1 MSYDGKFS
9 CESSLK
15 RLLARCSGLR
25 SDRKLL
31 ALSQKV
37 GAVTAEDIAEAI
49 AEPFLH
55 PNYTIPIVG
64 CFRPLC
70 RLIVDRAVT
79 KLGSVPSLISMS
91 DEESDDIGED
101 DTRVI
106 DFYMERGRGLRLHEM
121 ASLALCR
128 ALDLAPFFLRCIINY
143 FRFSPQ
149 PFARL
154 ELVGF
159 DSQITDKGE
168 KHLLDVIR
176 LTYRFLIMEPQIFS
190 GLWDWTCFLDLMQ
203 QTSNVGASL
212 APRRLINILDIRWC
226 GIQILSTSLKISDR
240 ATEDFGLGSD
250 EAFACLLRFE
260 EFCQDTSLEKAGF
273 YLQLVEEDQER
284 FSVGIDNFSQFFDF
298 DYHSLVSS
306 TNLLKIESGI
316 KDVRHKVLRVV
327 PGKPFVMTSTIRRS
341 FEMILMAVG
350 QRWPI
355 LLHGPAGSGKTA
367 IINMLAE
374 ISGNQVLFI
383 HMADEMDSKMLIGNY
398 VCSNQ
403 PGEFRWHPGS
413 LTQAISKGYWVVFE
427 DIDKASI
434 EVQSII
440 LPLLEGSNIFVT
452 GRGEEIDVSEN
463 FRMFATISTLKH
475 EVSHEI
481 EGRLSFCTL
490 WRKVLVKIPNS
501 GDMTEIV
508 NAWYP
513 NLNPLTSRLMDT
525 FVIINS
531 HSSNQVGAH
540 ACGGS
545 SGAVSRFSLRDLL
558 KWCKRISD
566 LAISV
571 SGFPISVTDCQA
583 IYHEA
588 VETFVAYLPCSPK
601 KLLMMREIAKVW
613 GVPLPET
620 EHDYPPNKPVIQ
632 SCRSHLQVGRVALPF
647 TQIPNLPPGRPF
659 VGIRSS
665 LHALERVASS
675 VKYNEPVLLVG
686 ETGTGK
692 TTLVQ
697 NLAMRLG
704 QQLTVLNLSQQSDI
718 ADLLG
723 GYKPADARSICIP
736 LYQEFKE
743 LFCRTF
749 SEKENESL
757 LRHLEIYAVE
767 KKWKKLLCACQQSV
781 DYVIQRAP
789 SSCGSKRKRPLTEV
803 LHEWGTFSSRLKA
816 AQKQIGTSSGVY
828 FKFVEGAFI
837 TALRNGYWILLDEI
851 NLAPPETLQ
860 RITGV
865 LDSEKGTLCLAERGD
880 IDYIDRHPS
889 FRLFA
894 CMNPATDTGKRELP
908 YSLRSRFTEYF
919 VDDILDENDLT
930 LFVRRYMDEMDPDS
944 GFSNRIVHFY
954 KTAKRE
960 SEERLQD
967 GANQKPQFSLR
978 SLARALEYFKTAA
991 KTFGIQKAL
1000 YDGFCMFFLTLL
1012 DCPSAKVMHSM
1023 IVSYILGG
1031 SLPKDVPFDAYFSS
1045 SVGFLDDYVLTR
1057 SVKENLKNIARAVYI
1072 KKFPVLLQGP
1082 TSSGKTSLVHYLA
1095 SVTGHEF
1102 VRINNHEHTD
1112 LQEYFGTYITDSQG
1126 RLLFQE
1132 GVLVKAVR
1140 LGYWIVLDELNLA
1153 PSDVLEA
1160 LNRLLDD
1167 NRELFIPE
1175 LQETIRAHPNFMLF
1189 ATQNPPTLYGGRKML
1204 SRAFRNRFLEIHVD
1218 EIPEDELSMIL
1229 ELRCKIPPSYASK
1242 MVEVMKEL
1250 QLHRQHSKIFAGK
1263 HGFITPRDLFRWANR
1278 FRMFGMSYEDLA
1290 KDGYFLLAERLR
1302 DENEKVVVREALE
1315 CHLRVKLNV
1324 DNLYMEANQDQSSL
1338 KSIEQNCS
1346 NQNFG
1351 NITWTNSMKRLFF
1364 LVERCYRLREPVL
1377 LIGETGGGKTT
1388 VCQLLSV
1395 YLKEKLHILNCHQ
1408 YTETSD
1414 FIGGFYPVRDRS
1426 KMSNLF
1432 IQLIEQINASRFF
1445 NFFSREELSTDITKA
1460 SSTIT
1465 ILNELVNTYKQNIP
1479 LHTVIRQQD
1488 LKVFQQLNSDLIHLH
1503 QKWQTIFL
1511 WQDGP
1516 LVQAMKNGDLFLVDE
1531 ISLAD
1536 DSVLERLNSVLEPE
1550 RKLSLAEKGGAI
1562 LEQIT
1567 AHPNFFLLA
1576 TMNPGGDYGKKELS
1590 PALRN
1595 RFTEIWVPP
1604 VSDMNEFRSIA
1615 QERFINPDLSPFANH
1630 MLNFWEW
1637 FNMLQIGR
1645 SLTLRDLLSWVSFVN
1660 VTERD
1665 LGSICAFLHGSFL
1678 VLLDGLSLGTSI
1690 SKHDSKKVREHA
1702 LSFLV
1707 EELKVCNSTL
1717 FPLQWTKLESYGWGD
1732 DAMTC
1737 NMIVTEEQFGIEP
1750 FCISKGKYGCKNEGF
1765 EFLAPTTSRNVLR
1778 VLRAMQ
1784 LSKPVLLEGSPGVG
1798 KTSLVVALAEYSG
1811 HSVVR
1816 INLSEQTDM
1825 MDLLGSDLPTQKDNG
1840 MEFSWSDGI
1849 LLKALKDGSWVLLDE
1864 LNLAPQSV
1872 LEGLNAIL
1880 DHRAEVFIPELG
1892 LTFKC
1897 PPSFRIFACQN
1908 PSHQGGGRKSLP
1920 RSFLNRFTKVYVD
1933 ELDANDYLFICR
1945 SQYPSIPET
1954 VLSNLICFNK
1964 RLFEDTMIHQKYGQE
1979 GSPWEF
1985 NLRDV
1990 IRSCQIIEGNRNKV
2004 YMDSFLNIVYLPRMR
2019 TVADRHEVLKLY
2031 EEVFEL
2037 KPSVSQFPKVHVN
2050 RDYLIIGSAC
2060 VKRNYFQPSKLLKS
2074 QLNILPGLLHSLEV
2088 GLHCVQ
2094 QQWLCILVGPYSS
2107 RKTSLVRLLAHL
2119 TGNTLHEL
2127 NLSPGTD
2134 VTDLLGS
2141 FEQYNS
2147 FRNYKDVITQVEHY
2161 IDEYVSLKLE
2171 EDWKALINQRKDLIS
2186 KWFSFLASRNK
2197 NYSLSTSLV
2206 PPIPKQ
2212 GYCDCLHLLIEI
2224 IELLHHVNDKL
2235 SVSWSK
2241 DDLEKLWTITSGIK
2255 KNTSLNSSANFEWVS
2270 GHLIKAIQNGDWVVL
2285 ENANLC
2291 NPTVLD
2297 RINSLFEPNGS
2308 IIINECGLLDG
2319 KPMVLQAHPNFRMF
2333 ITVDPKHGE
2342 VSRAMRNRGVE
2353 IFMMNQIWLPKEVHL
2368 ESDREDVKRFL
2379 ILSGIPY
2386 NKLVSA
2392 MTEAHMYLT
2401 KEGSRLGIRITL
2413 RELSRWVQLFQ
2424 QLLLMGNQPKWSLQL
2439 SWEHT
2444 YLSSFGDDEGV
2455 DAVMKAKFSYL
2466 SDTNWFVSNEILGPS
2481 LHLPKGWPS
2490 PLTLRCAKWYS
2501 RETSTR
2507 ESCLFLEFLLF
2518 QSASCEFQTHEMVTA
2533 IQSQKIHPSIIPM
2546 NMLRQFL
2553 FPDCVYE
2560 TNLEAQIS
2568 INQFDLTLINNML
2581 FFAANWSIEQAMESD
2596 TSLYALLFKW
2606 YGSQVQQYCQYF
2618 NSILNIFQSETNH
2631 SIWKCICKYWKDVIS
2646 YHKIDVRSRPLPV
2659 LSHEVVNLVSHE
2671 MLKDCQKSLCSAAD
2685 SVRLLSLTY
2694 RQWNMESDSL
2704 SQCESL
2710 QYPVLPVLNFLGRL
2724 EKEALEHILESHEVQ
2739 QIYTELIEYH
2749 MLFWQNV
2756 FSSNHDLL
2764 SITWSF
2770 LRREITKLRPH
2781 FPECVDAVLVEM
2793 NNMPIWDFDI
2803 EKHALW
2809 LYGGHPFFPASS
2821 DVYDKMQQLFTFCD
2835 EVWLKAR
2842 LTNNG
2847 SDDDK
2852 HMINIIL
2859 SSDLELKQLAL
2870 KALCMSSY
2878 LATKGVQDDINI
2890 LSKIDELYQGL
2901 TGQFEHKKRNL
2912 ELTFSSTT
2920 VENRNIEK
2928 IGSGSVRRIL
2938 YSMTYILL
2946 CIICLH
2952 PVAWIS
2958 HNTGFCIISF
2968 QILCFAG
2975 TSISKHDSKKVR
2987 EHALSFLVEELK
2999 VCNSTLFPLQWT
3011 KLESYG
3017 WGDDAMTCNMIV
3029 TEEQFGIEPFCISKG
3044 KYGCKNEG
3052 FEFLAPTTSRNVLR
3066 VLRAMQLSKPVL
3078 LEGSPGVGK
3087 TSLVVALAEYS
3098 GHSVVRINLSE
3109 QTDMMDLLGSDLPT
3123 QKDNGMEFSWSDGI
3137 LLKALKDGSWV
3148 LLDELNLAPQSVLE
3162 GLNAILDHRAE
3173 VFIPEL
3179 GLTFKCPPSF
3189 RIFACQNPSHQG
3201 GGRKSLPRS
3210 FLNRFTKVY
3219 VDELDANDY
3228 LFICRSQYPSIPE
3241 TVLSNLICFN
3251 KRLFE
3256 DTMIH
3261 QKYGQEG
3268 SPWEFNLRDVIRSC
3282 QIIEGNRNKVY
3293 MDSFLNIV
3301 YLPRMRTVADRHE
3314 VLKLYE
3320 EVFEL
3325 KPSVSQFPKVHVNRD
3340 YLIIGSA
3347 CVKRNYFQPSK
3358 LLKSQLNILPGLLH
3372 SLEVGLH
3379 CVQQQWLCI
3388 LVGPYSSRKTSL
3400 VRLLAHLTGN
3410 TLHELNL
3417 SPGTDV
3423 TDLLGSFEQY
3433 NSFRNYKD
3441 VITQVEHY
3449 IDEYVSLKLEEDWKA
3464 LINQR
3469 KDLISKWF
3477 SFLASRN
3484 KNYSL
3489 STSLVPPIP
3498 KQGYCDCLHLLIEII
3513 ELLHH
3518 VNDKL
3523 SVSWSKDDL
3532 KKLWTITSGIK
3543 KNTSLNSSANFE
3555 WVSGHLIKAIQN
3567 GDWVVLENANLCNP
3581 TVLDRINSLFEPNG
3595 SIIINECGL
3604 LDGKPMVLQA
3614 HPNFRMFITV
3624 DPKHG
3629 EVSRAMRNR
3638 GVEIFMMNQI
3648 WLPKEVHLESDR
3660 EDVKRFLILSGI
3672 PYNKLVSAMTEA
3684 HMYLTKEG
3692 SRLGIRITLRELSR
3706 WVQLFQ
3712 QLLLM
3717 GNQPKW
3723 SLQLSWEH
3731 TYLSSFGDDE
3741 GVDAVMKAKFSYL
3754 SDTNWFVSNEILGP
3768 SLHLPKGWPSPLTL
3782 RCAKWY
3788 SRETSTRES
3797 CLFLEFL
3804 LFQSASC
3811 EFQTHEMVTA
3821 IQSQKI
3827 HPSIIP
3833 MNMLRQFLFPDCV
3846 NETNLGAQISIN
3858 QFDLTL
3864 INNMLFFAAN
3874 WSIEQAM
3881 ESDTSLYAL
3890 LFKWYGSQVQQYCQ
3904 YFNSILN
3911 IFQSETNHSIWKCI
3925 CKYWKDVI
3933 SYHKIDVRSRPLP
3946 VLSHEVV
3953 NLASHEMLK
3962 DCQKSLCSAADS
3974 VRLLSLTYRQWNMES
3989 DSLSQCESLQYPVL
4003 PVLNFLGRLE
4013 KEALEHILESHE
4025 VQQIYTELI
4034 EYHMLFWQNVFSS
4047 NHDLLSITWS
4057 FLRREITK
4065 LRPHF
4070 PECVDA
4076 VLVEMNNMPIWD
4088 FDIEKHALW
4097 LYGGHPFFP
4106 ASSDVYDKM
4115 QQLFTFCDEV
4125 WLKARLT
4132 NNGFDDDKHMINII
4146 LSSDLEL
4153 KQLALKALC
4162 MSSYLATKGVQDDIN
4177 ILSKIDEL
4185 YQGLTG
4191 QFEHKKRNLE
4201 LTFSSTT
4208 TIAALKCSTASCC
4221 TFCLEDL
4228 CQQSDFEEWLLT
4240 VSLCDVTSFLF
4251 DLELLSKFSKCML
4264 ADTSELHEGLLN
4276 LSDSLV
4282 HSVEYALNF
4291 SSRPPMDFTSHQT
4304 ILWILDAWKTFDS
4317 VNAELSMTVIDM
4329 WFKFH
4334 SFLWG
4339 LCSKTNLMMKLDF
4352 EEICFVLPSRT
4363 AIIDKILQSN
4373 FSIVDYDIQCLK
4385 LSTTSRN
4392 LWQATLSQGEIVWF
4406 LHSAADSLFKQIIFV
4421 HYKYFTED
4429 VFCKIRSFLC
4439 SAFGN
4444 STLEDILNLKILIS
4458 SSNHVGLCSVVDLLV
4473 EPILRELY
4481 MKHPSSDYLYNL
4493 GCAWLHI
4500 GMLRFYLL
4508 NQDGPDPALEFSFK
4522 HSNMLRKIS
4531 LFDLETK
4538 VRQECQLLS
4547 GKDLVLY
4554 NEDQRLLTSQKLKEE
4569 EKQLRAKVV
4578 FRPSCS
4584 EYSHLRSECFDY
4596 GKLCSS
4602 LIEDLKNMGNISS
4615 MVLCNWQ
4622 ATSSKFI
4629 NRLSEKYAN
4638 YADLVQPV
4646 LVAVYEMKLGV
4657 SLVSSSALQKDYL
4670 EKVGGDDIQKIKAE
4684 VYSFMQFPRSLL
4696 YDSIPVNLK
4705 NYEQDSVDKFVYAS
4719 ATTNL
4724 WSIELMKKLINYS
4737 SETNLEKKV
4746 SPLPLDNILH
4756 YVMLIQTTDHVL
4768 YSHILDKD
4776 CFLVLNCTF
4785 DRFAKLWMDMKTQLK
4800 AKEDE
4805 DQTFKFRTRLIKI
4818 EDIMEEEELSDNA
4831 MDFDERLLSETSK
4844 NEQEFNEMMRPVEED
4859 KKIEEEWELIH
4870 ETFSKSLVRIHSLL
4884 YGSIGIVEN
4893 PSARFVARD
4902 DRLISFLQSYKLG
4915 TRIIKDIDAFTPLS
4929 DDQLMPEYLFRV
4941 CLEYEEKFGIA
4952 CKPPRA
4958 YNIYKDSNSIV
4969 LHKMTKPLGAIHKRV
4984 ELFLVEWPDHPGLQN
4999 LGNII
5004 EKLLSAPLST
5014 PVSKALLGLQI
5025 LVRKAKF
5032 LQENASM
5039 FSFKDLLDPIYS
5051 LISSWQKLELDSW
5064 KTLLDDVEEQF
5075 EINAA
5080 KLWFPLYAVLH
5091 RGTSYDAEA
5100 DKLFTIQSIEEFV
5113 KSSNVGEFKK
5123 RLDLL
5128 FSFQGQLNHGVVLN
5142 AYSSSTMR
5150 ENVNV
5155 LYNAFGYYVQF
5166 LPIVADYI
5174 ETERKSIEKDL
5185 REQLKLFSWERSHDL
5200 SIESF
5205 SRMRQKI
5212 RKLVQKYNEVL
5223 QQPLMLVVHQE
5234 AISKREKIPA
5244 WLESWT
5250 SDETNVDVLQC
5261 PLSVIRSNNVK
5272 RFFWFTSWMDK
5283 ANMLTKNDIL
5293 CAQGLSDVK
5302 HTLTSPTS
5310 FNELEKSWEESWFSI
5325 ENISRKAA
5333 QFAHIW
5339 RHGTK
5344 NLTKRRMLGNLLK
5357 VLEKSGLSRH
5367 RHISDELGIS
5377 MYSHPSYNVLHL
5389 LLLGD
5394 LHKSS
5399 RNISTSNQVQS
5410 DNRGDDIFGFKLK
5423 STNITSQDNK
5433 GDDIIGSKWKFANEL
5448 YFKNLAVM
5456 NQLQEVCLNFSK
5468 DFSKE
5473 QVDQTS
5479 SFLCQ
5484 LVFIQQEQRD
5494 AMYSA
5499 YEHLKKLQLKLRW
5512 MNAGE
5517 QSEDL
5522 TIAMNQSALL
5532 MLMWK
5537 QKNVFDSL
5545 LAMSRETNMLLG
5557 SFKSCHL
5564 DTCKVIKD
5572 EVDRIY
5578 SVIDMF
5584 LPRFSKSKESL
5595 DMYLLCNDSIV
5606 SAATEL
5612 PFLITKKME
5621 DLVISNSEIIN
5632 AFEESILVFSFDKA
5646 FPRSIG
5652 GTLLSRFEQI
5662 IPKGKMKVLI
5672 SQIDKDKQCA
5682 TRENSMNLETFYTES
5697 YERTIKLLL
5706 DVYDKLYTNS
5716 VYNIPAHDLSG
5727 QIALW
5732 NQLFQSH
5739 KKVLRLEEIDD
5750 AFGETISAARK
5761 FVDSFSDRK
5770 DEVCSQM
5777 QIQLK
5782 HLYVLLDLILT
5793 FGDGILSE
5801 FLDVHAAVAELTN
5814 VLAHIFILI
5823 FSKGFGSSQ
5832 EETENSKCNGTED
5845 ASGTGMGEGEG
5856 VNDVSDQIEDEAQ
5869 LLGTSEKH
5877 DGQDELEKQ
5886 PNGNDKGIEMEEDF
5900 DGETFSVSEDSED
5913 DDLEDEEDPN
5923 LDSQM
5928 GQTAEGDQ
5936 KVDEKQWDG
5945 DEDDNTENRSEK
5957 YEPGPAVKEKDSG
5970 SRELTAK
5977 DDNAL
5982 AADDL
5987 EDIDKNQDDR
5997 LNEEDNDSKKNEDDF
6012 NSDDMVVD
6020 KSKAFED
6027 PTDIQI
6033 EEEAKQTEDAD
6044 MDEPQGSDMD
6054 ESELGSFGSDEEMN
6068 DVDDKSKED
6077 NVVDEDVSQVD
6088 NNSRI
6093 EVEEKAE
6100 TANMEPESN
6109 KETLPSDTTET
6120 FEYPLE
6126 GKESIKSSGNSH
6138 IIESLMVSDMLAADN
6153 NDINSSIAPSRS
6165 LLSDEMSKIEIASN
6179 SVDNSKIS
6187 YDQFQLK
6194 PENSQDSCSRTRPNP
6209 YRSLG
6214 DAMEDWKERAKVSVD
6229 PLESLPELVENL
6241 ANEDAEEYEFVADA
6255 EKSTSQALAA
6265 ATSDQV
6271 NNNLDNSKSSADEN
6285 HRRKNEDT
6293 NQNRVKENSDTSY
6306 LNPRQDLVS
6315 KKKDDELPYMDIG
6328 NDSLMTEMGQISNL
6342 NNQYESVVSF
6352 KSSYM
6357 NEKELL
6363 LNTSTDDKA
6372 FSNSL
6377 GIEDMPEGPLQDTVL
6392 EWKKYEVST
6401 TRLSQVLAEQL
6412 RLVMEPTLA
6421 SKLQGDYKTG
6431 KRINM
6436 KKVIPYIASHF
6447 RKDKIWLRRTKPN
6460 KRNYQ
6465 VVVAVDDSRS
6475 MSESN
6480 CGNAAI
6486 EALIT
6491 VCRAMSQLEV
6501 GQFAVAS
6508 FGRKGNVRLLHDF
6521 DEPFT
6526 GEAGVKIMSNLSF
6539 KQDNAI
6545 VDEPLA
6551 DLLKYLN
6558 NMLDNAVFRAR
6569 MPSGQTPLNQ
6579 LVLIIADGRIHEKEN
6594 LKRYVRDA
6602 LNKKRLIA
6610 LILLDS
6616 PEESIIDLMEASYEG
6631 DCLSFKKYL
6640 NTFPFPYYIIHR
6652 NIEALPQT
6660 LADLLR
6666 QWFELMQNAME

>member
-490 WRKVLVKIPNS
+490 WRKVLVKIPNN

-803 LHEWGTFSSRLKA
+803 LHEWGTFSLRLKA

-954 KTAKRE
+954 KAAKRE

-1315 CHLRVKLNV
+1315 RHLRVKLNV

-1479 LHTVIRQQD
+1479 LHTVISQQD

-1678 VLLDGLSLGTSI
+1678 VLLDGLSLGTSAFYI
-1690 SKHDSKKVREHA
+1690 
-1702 LSFLV
+1702 LYL
-1707 EELKVCNSTL
+1707 
-1717 FPLQWTKLESYGWGD
+1717 
-1732 DAMTC
+1732 
-1737 NMIVTEEQFGIEP
+1737 
-1750 FCISKGKYGCKNEGF
+1750 
-1765 EFLAPTTSRNVLR
+1765 
-1778 VLRAMQ
+1778 
-1784 LSKPVLLEGSPGVG
+1784 
-1798 KTSLVVALAEYSG
+1798 
-1811 HSVVR
+1811 
-1816 INLSEQTDM
+1816 
-1825 MDLLGSDLPTQKDNG
+1825 LLG
-1840 MEFSWSDGI
+1840 
-1849 LLKALKDGSWVLLDE
+1849 
-1864 LNLAPQSV
+1864 
-1872 LEGLNAIL
+1872 
-1880 DHRAEVFIPELG
+1880 
-1892 LTFKC
+1892 
-1897 PPSFRIFACQN
+1897 
-1908 PSHQGGGRKSLP
+1908 
-1920 RSFLNRFTKVYVD
+1920 
-1933 ELDANDYLFICR
+1933 
-1945 SQYPSIPET
+1945 
-1954 VLSNLICFNK
+1954 
-1964 RLFEDTMIHQKYGQE
+1964 
-1979 GSPWEF
+1979 
-1985 NLRDV
+1985 
-1990 IRSCQIIEGNRNKV
+1990 
-2004 YMDSFLNIVYLPRMR
+2004 
-2019 TVADRHEVLKLY
+2019 
-2031 EEVFEL
+2031 
-2037 KPSVSQFPKVHVN
+2037 
-2050 RDYLIIGSAC
+2050 
-2060 VKRNYFQPSKLLKS
+2060 
-2074 QLNILPGLLHSLEV
+2074 
-2088 GLHCVQ
+2088 
-2094 QQWLCILVGPYSS
+2094 
-2107 RKTSLVRLLAHL
+2107 
-2119 TGNTLHEL
+2119 
-2127 NLSPGTD
+2127 
-2134 VTDLLGS
+2134 
-2141 FEQYNS
+2141 
-2147 FRNYKDVITQVEHY
+2147 
-2161 IDEYVSLKLE
+2161 
-2171 EDWKALINQRKDLIS
+2171 
-2186 KWFSFLASRNK
+2186 
-2197 NYSLSTSLV
+2197 
-2206 PPIPKQ
+2206 
-2212 GYCDCLHLLIEI
+2212 
-2224 IELLHHVNDKL
+2224 
-2235 SVSWSK
+2235 
-2241 DDLEKLWTITSGIK
+2241 
-2255 KNTSLNSSANFEWVS
+2255 
-2270 GHLIKAIQNGDWVVL
+2270 
-2285 ENANLC
+2285 
-2291 NPTVLD
+2291 
-2297 RINSLFEPNGS
+2297 
-2308 IIINECGLLDG
+2308 
-2319 KPMVLQAHPNFRMF
+2319 
-2333 ITVDPKHGE
+2333 
-2342 VSRAMRNRGVE
+2342 
-2353 IFMMNQIWLPKEVHL
+2353 
-2368 ESDREDVKRFL
+2368 
-2379 ILSGIPY
+2379 
-2386 NKLVSA
+2386 
-2392 MTEAHMYLT
+2392 
-2401 KEGSRLGIRITL
+2401 
-2413 RELSRWVQLFQ
+2413 
-2424 QLLLMGNQPKWSLQL
+2424 LQL
-2439 SWEHT
+2439 
-2444 YLSSFGDDEGV
+2444 
-2455 DAVMKAKFSYL
+2455 
-2466 SDTNWFVSNEILGPS
+2466 
-2481 LHLPKGWPS
+2481 
-2490 PLTLRCAKWYS
+2490 
-2501 RETSTR
+2501 
-2507 ESCLFLEFLLF
+2507 
-2518 QSASCEFQTHEMVTA
+2518 
-2533 IQSQKIHPSIIPM
+2533 
-2546 NMLRQFL
+2546 
-2553 FPDCVYE
+2553 
-2560 TNLEAQIS
+2560 
-2568 INQFDLTLINNML
+2568 
-2581 FFAANWSIEQAMESD
+2581 
-2596 TSLYALLFKW
+2596 
-2606 YGSQVQQYCQYF
+2606 
-2618 NSILNIFQSETNH
+2618 
-2631 SIWKCICKYWKDVIS
+2631 
-2646 YHKIDVRSRPLPV
+2646 
-2659 LSHEVVNLVSHE
+2659 
-2671 MLKDCQKSLCSAAD
+2671 
-2685 SVRLLSLTY
+2685 
-2694 RQWNMESDSL
+2694 
-2704 SQCESL
+2704 
-2710 QYPVLPVLNFLGRL
+2710 
-2724 EKEALEHILESHEVQ
+2724 
-2739 QIYTELIEYH
+2739 
-2749 MLFWQNV
+2749 
-2756 FSSNHDLL
+2756 
-2764 SITWSF
+2764 
-2770 LRREITKLRPH
+2770 
-2781 FPECVDAVLVEM
+2781 
-2793 NNMPIWDFDI
+2793 
-2803 EKHALW
+2803 
-2809 LYGGHPFFPASS
+2809 
-2821 DVYDKMQQLFTFCD
+2821 
-2835 EVWLKAR
+2835 
-2842 LTNNG
+2842 
-2847 SDDDK
+2847 
-2852 HMINIIL
+2852 
-2859 SSDLELKQLAL
+2859 
-2870 KALCMSSY
+2870 
-2878 LATKGVQDDINI
+2878 
-2890 LSKIDELYQGL
+2890 
-2901 TGQFEHKKRNL
+2901 
-2912 ELTFSSTT
+2912 
-2920 VENRNIEK
+2920 
-2928 IGSGSVRRIL
+2928 
-2938 YSMTYILL
+2938 
-2946 CIICLH
+2946 
-2952 PVAWIS
+2952 
-2958 HNTGFCIISF
+2958 
-2968 QILCFAG
+2968 
-2975 TSISKHDSKKVR
+2975 
-2987 EHALSFLVEELK
+2987 
-2999 VCNSTLFPLQWT
+2999 
-3011 KLESYG
+3011 
-3017 WGDDAMTCNMIV
+3017 
-3029 TEEQFGIEPFCISKG
+3029 
-3044 KYGCKNEG
+3044 
-3052 FEFLAPTTSRNVLR
+3052 
-3066 VLRAMQLSKPVL
+3066 
-3078 LEGSPGVGK
+3078 
-3087 TSLVVALAEYS
+3087 
-3098 GHSVVRINLSE
+3098 
-3109 QTDMMDLLGSDLPT
+3109 
-3123 QKDNGMEFSWSDGI
+3123 
-3137 LLKALKDGSWV
+3137 
-3148 LLDELNLAPQSVLE
+3148 
-3162 GLNAILDHRAE
+3162 
-3173 VFIPEL
+3173 
-3179 GLTFKCPPSF
+3179 
-3189 RIFACQNPSHQG
+3189 
-3201 GGRKSLPRS
+3201 
-3210 FLNRFTKVY
+3210 
-3219 VDELDANDY
+3219 
-3228 LFICRSQYPSIPE
+3228 
-3241 TVLSNLICFN
+3241 
-3251 KRLFE
+3251 
-3256 DTMIH
+3256 
-3261 QKYGQEG
+3261 
-3268 SPWEFNLRDVIRSC
+3268 
-3282 QIIEGNRNKVY
+3282 
-3293 MDSFLNIV
+3293 
-3301 YLPRMRTVADRHE
+3301 
-3314 VLKLYE
+3314 
-3320 EVFEL
+3320 
-3325 KPSVSQFPKVHVNRD
+3325 
-3340 YLIIGSA
+3340 
-3347 CVKRNYFQPSK
+3347 
-3358 LLKSQLNILPGLLH
+3358 
-3372 SLEVGLH
+3372 
-3379 CVQQQWLCI
+3379 
-3388 LVGPYSSRKTSL
+3388 
-3400 VRLLAHLTGN
+3400 
-3410 TLHELNL
+3410 
-3417 SPGTDV
+3417 
-3423 TDLLGSFEQY
+3423 
-3433 NSFRNYKD
+3433 
-3441 VITQVEHY
+3441 
-3449 IDEYVSLKLEEDWKA
+3449 
-3464 LINQR
+3464 
-3469 KDLISKWF
+3469 
-3477 SFLASRN
+3477 
-3484 KNYSL
+3484 
-3489 STSLVPPIP
+3489 
-3498 KQGYCDCLHLLIEII
+3498 
-3513 ELLHH
+3513 
-3518 VNDKL
+3518 
-3523 SVSWSKDDL
+3523 
-3532 KKLWTITSGIK
+3532 
-3543 KNTSLNSSANFE
+3543 
-3555 WVSGHLIKAIQN
+3555 
-3567 GDWVVLENANLCNP
+3567 
-3581 TVLDRINSLFEPNG
+3581 
-3595 SIIINECGL
+3595 
-3604 LDGKPMVLQA
+3604 
-3614 HPNFRMFITV
+3614 
-3624 DPKHG
+3624 
-3629 EVSRAMRNR
+3629 
-3638 GVEIFMMNQI
+3638 
-3648 WLPKEVHLESDR
+3648 
-3660 EDVKRFLILSGI
+3660 
-3672 PYNKLVSAMTEA
+3672 
-3684 HMYLTKEG
+3684 
-3692 SRLGIRITLRELSR
+3692 
-3706 WVQLFQ
+3706 
-3712 QLLLM
+3712 
-3717 GNQPKW
+3717 
-3723 SLQLSWEH
+3723 
-3731 TYLSSFGDDE
+3731 
-3741 GVDAVMKAKFSYL
+3741 
-3754 SDTNWFVSNEILGP
+3754 
-3768 SLHLPKGWPSPLTL
+3768 
-3782 RCAKWY
+3782 
-3788 SRETSTRES
+3788 
-3797 CLFLEFL
+3797 
-3804 LFQSASC
+3804 
-3811 EFQTHEMVTA
+3811 
-3821 IQSQKI
+3821 
-3827 HPSIIP
+3827 
-3833 MNMLRQFLFPDCV
+3833 
-3846 NETNLGAQISIN
+3846 
-3858 QFDLTL
+3858 
-3864 INNMLFFAAN
+3864 
-3874 WSIEQAM
+3874 
-3881 ESDTSLYAL
+3881 
-3890 LFKWYGSQVQQYCQ
+3890 
-3904 YFNSILN
+3904 
-3911 IFQSETNHSIWKCI
+3911 
-3925 CKYWKDVI
+3925 
-3933 SYHKIDVRSRPLP
+3933 
-3946 VLSHEVV
+3946 
-3953 NLASHEMLK
+3953 
-3962 DCQKSLCSAADS
+3962 
-3974 VRLLSLTYRQWNMES
+3974 
-3989 DSLSQCESLQYPVL
+3989 
-4003 PVLNFLGRLE
+4003 
-4013 KEALEHILESHE
+4013 
-4025 VQQIYTELI
+4025 
-4034 EYHMLFWQNVFSS
+4034 
-4047 NHDLLSITWS
+4047 
-4057 FLRREITK
+4057 
-4065 LRPHF
+4065 
-4070 PECVDA
+4070 
-4076 VLVEMNNMPIWD
+4076 
-4088 FDIEKHALW
+4088 
-4097 LYGGHPFFP
+4097 
-4106 ASSDVYDKM
+4106 
-4115 QQLFTFCDEV
+4115 
-4125 WLKARLT
+4125 
-4132 NNGFDDDKHMINII
+4132 
-4146 LSSDLEL
+4146 
-4153 KQLALKALC
+4153 
-4162 MSSYLATKGVQDDIN
+4162 
-4177 ILSKIDEL
+4177 
-4185 YQGLTG
+4185 
-4191 QFEHKKRNLE
+4191 FEHKKRNLE

-4352 EEICFVLPSRT
+4352 EEICLVLPSRT

-4746 SPLPLDNILH
+4746 SPVPLDNILH

-4785 DRFAKLWMDMKTQLK
+4785 DRFAKLWIDMKTQLK

-5166 LPIVADYI
+5166 LPIVVDYI

-5261 PLSVIRSNNVK
+5261 PLSVIKSNNVK

-5473 QVDQTS
+5473 QVDQTN

-5564 DTCKVIKD
+5564 DTCKVIED

-5716 VYNIPAHDLSG
+5716 VYNIPVHDLSG

-5793 FGDGILSE
+5793 FGDGILFE

-6138 IIESLMVSDMLAADN
+6138 RIESLMVSDMLAADN

-6265 ATSDQV
+6265 ATSDQI

-6377 GIEDMPEGPLQDTVL
+6377 GIEDMPEGLLQDTVL

>member
-452 GRGEEIDVSEN
+452 GRGEDLANLIGFSFLIIYVDVIQLEFTINYQEIWFWCSEVGVEIDVSEN

-481 EGRLSFCTL
+481 E
-490 WRKVLVKIPNS
+490 
-501 GDMTEIV
+501 
-508 NAWYP
+508 
-513 NLNPLTSRLMDT
+513 DT

-803 LHEWGTFSSRLKA
+803 LHEWGTFSLRLKA

-954 KTAKRE
+954 KAAKRE

-1315 CHLRVKLNV
+1315 RHLRVKLNV
-1324 DNLYMEANQDQSSL
+1324 DNLYMLHFHFSLPFTVYIIYAGIISVFHTTCNCCLYSLLGTFSFDLMSKKKRFMLQSSY
-1338 KSIEQNCS
+1338 EHMA
-1346 NQNFG
+1346 G
-1351 NITWTNSMKRLFF
+1351 
-1364 LVERCYRLREPVL
+1364 RLREPVL

-1479 LHTVIRQQD
+1479 LHTVISQQD

-1550 RKLSLAEKGGAI
+1550 RKLVAKFTWQSLAEKGGAI

-1615 QERFINPDLSPFANH
+1615 QERSI
-1630 MLNFWEW
+1630 
-1637 FNMLQIGR
+1637 
-1645 SLTLRDLLSWVSFVN
+1645 TL
-1660 VTERD
+1660 
-1665 LGSICAFLHGSFL
+1665 C
-1678 VLLDGLSLGTSI
+1678 
-1690 SKHDSKKVREHA
+1690 
-1702 LSFLV
+1702 
-1707 EELKVCNSTL
+1707 
-1717 FPLQWTKLESYGWGD
+1717 QSY
-1732 DAMTC
+1732 A
-1737 NMIVTEEQFGIEP
+1737 Q
-1750 FCISKGKYGCKNEGF
+1750 
-1765 EFLAPTTSRNVLR
+1765 
-1778 VLRAMQ
+1778 
-1784 LSKPVLLEGSPGVG
+1784 
-1798 KTSLVVALAEYSG
+1798 
-1811 HSVVR
+1811 
-1816 INLSEQTDM
+1816 
-1825 MDLLGSDLPTQKDNG
+1825 LLG
-1840 MEFSWSDGI
+1840 
-1849 LLKALKDGSWVLLDE
+1849 
-1864 LNLAPQSV
+1864 
-1872 LEGLNAIL
+1872 
-1880 DHRAEVFIPELG
+1880 
-1892 LTFKC
+1892 
-1897 PPSFRIFACQN
+1897 
-1908 PSHQGGGRKSLP
+1908 
-1920 RSFLNRFTKVYVD
+1920 
-1933 ELDANDYLFICR
+1933 
-1945 SQYPSIPET
+1945 
-1954 VLSNLICFNK
+1954 
-1964 RLFEDTMIHQKYGQE
+1964 
-1979 GSPWEF
+1979 
-1985 NLRDV
+1985 
-1990 IRSCQIIEGNRNKV
+1990 
-2004 YMDSFLNIVYLPRMR
+2004 
-2019 TVADRHEVLKLY
+2019 
-2031 EEVFEL
+2031 
-2037 KPSVSQFPKVHVN
+2037 
-2050 RDYLIIGSAC
+2050 
-2060 VKRNYFQPSKLLKS
+2060 
-2074 QLNILPGLLHSLEV
+2074 
-2088 GLHCVQ
+2088 
-2094 QQWLCILVGPYSS
+2094 
-2107 RKTSLVRLLAHL
+2107 
-2119 TGNTLHEL
+2119 
-2127 NLSPGTD
+2127 
-2134 VTDLLGS
+2134 
-2141 FEQYNS
+2141 
-2147 FRNYKDVITQVEHY
+2147 
-2161 IDEYVSLKLE
+2161 
-2171 EDWKALINQRKDLIS
+2171 
-2186 KWFSFLASRNK
+2186 
-2197 NYSLSTSLV
+2197 
-2206 PPIPKQ
+2206 
-2212 GYCDCLHLLIEI
+2212 
-2224 IELLHHVNDKL
+2224 
-2235 SVSWSK
+2235 
-2241 DDLEKLWTITSGIK
+2241 
-2255 KNTSLNSSANFEWVS
+2255 
-2270 GHLIKAIQNGDWVVL
+2270 
-2285 ENANLC
+2285 
-2291 NPTVLD
+2291 
-2297 RINSLFEPNGS
+2297 
-2308 IIINECGLLDG
+2308 
-2319 KPMVLQAHPNFRMF
+2319 
-2333 ITVDPKHGE
+2333 
-2342 VSRAMRNRGVE
+2342 
-2353 IFMMNQIWLPKEVHL
+2353 
-2368 ESDREDVKRFL
+2368 
-2379 ILSGIPY
+2379 
-2386 NKLVSA
+2386 
-2392 MTEAHMYLT
+2392 
-2401 KEGSRLGIRITL
+2401 
-2413 RELSRWVQLFQ
+2413 
-2424 QLLLMGNQPKWSLQL
+2424 
-2439 SWEHT
+2439 
-2444 YLSSFGDDEGV
+2444 
-2455 DAVMKAKFSYL
+2455 
-2466 SDTNWFVSNEILGPS
+2466 
-2481 LHLPKGWPS
+2481 
-2490 PLTLRCAKWYS
+2490 
-2501 RETSTR
+2501 
-2507 ESCLFLEFLLF
+2507 
-2518 QSASCEFQTHEMVTA
+2518 
-2533 IQSQKIHPSIIPM
+2533 
-2546 NMLRQFL
+2546 
-2553 FPDCVYE
+2553 
-2560 TNLEAQIS
+2560 
-2568 INQFDLTLINNML
+2568 
-2581 FFAANWSIEQAMESD
+2581 
-2596 TSLYALLFKW
+2596 
-2606 YGSQVQQYCQYF
+2606 
-2618 NSILNIFQSETNH
+2618 
-2631 SIWKCICKYWKDVIS
+2631 
-2646 YHKIDVRSRPLPV
+2646 
-2659 LSHEVVNLVSHE
+2659 
-2671 MLKDCQKSLCSAAD
+2671 
-2685 SVRLLSLTY
+2685 
-2694 RQWNMESDSL
+2694 
-2704 SQCESL
+2704 
-2710 QYPVLPVLNFLGRL
+2710 
-2724 EKEALEHILESHEVQ
+2724 
-2739 QIYTELIEYH
+2739 
-2749 MLFWQNV
+2749 
-2756 FSSNHDLL
+2756 
-2764 SITWSF
+2764 
-2770 LRREITKLRPH
+2770 
-2781 FPECVDAVLVEM
+2781 
-2793 NNMPIWDFDI
+2793 
-2803 EKHALW
+2803 
-2809 LYGGHPFFPASS
+2809 
-2821 DVYDKMQQLFTFCD
+2821 
-2835 EVWLKAR
+2835 
-2842 LTNNG
+2842 
-2847 SDDDK
+2847 
-2852 HMINIIL
+2852 
-2859 SSDLELKQLAL
+2859 
-2870 KALCMSSY
+2870 
-2878 LATKGVQDDINI
+2878 
-2890 LSKIDELYQGL
+2890 
-2901 TGQFEHKKRNL
+2901 
-2912 ELTFSSTT
+2912 
-2920 VENRNIEK
+2920 
-2928 IGSGSVRRIL
+2928 
-2938 YSMTYILL
+2938 
-2946 CIICLH
+2946 
-2952 PVAWIS
+2952 
-2958 HNTGFCIISF
+2958 
-2968 QILCFAG
+2968 
-2975 TSISKHDSKKVR
+2975 
-2987 EHALSFLVEELK
+2987 
-2999 VCNSTLFPLQWT
+2999 
-3011 KLESYG
+3011 
-3017 WGDDAMTCNMIV
+3017 
-3029 TEEQFGIEPFCISKG
+3029 
-3044 KYGCKNEG
+3044 
-3052 FEFLAPTTSRNVLR
+3052 
-3066 VLRAMQLSKPVL
+3066 
-3078 LEGSPGVGK
+3078 
-3087 TSLVVALAEYS
+3087 
-3098 GHSVVRINLSE
+3098 
-3109 QTDMMDLLGSDLPT
+3109 
-3123 QKDNGMEFSWSDGI
+3123 
-3137 LLKALKDGSWV
+3137 
-3148 LLDELNLAPQSVLE
+3148 
-3162 GLNAILDHRAE
+3162 
-3173 VFIPEL
+3173 
-3179 GLTFKCPPSF
+3179 
-3189 RIFACQNPSHQG
+3189 
-3201 GGRKSLPRS
+3201 
-3210 FLNRFTKVY
+3210 
-3219 VDELDANDY
+3219 
-3228 LFICRSQYPSIPE
+3228 
-3241 TVLSNLICFN
+3241 
-3251 KRLFE
+3251 
-3256 DTMIH
+3256 
-3261 QKYGQEG
+3261 
-3268 SPWEFNLRDVIRSC
+3268 
-3282 QIIEGNRNKVY
+3282 
-3293 MDSFLNIV
+3293 
-3301 YLPRMRTVADRHE
+3301 
-3314 VLKLYE
+3314 
-3320 EVFEL
+3320 
-3325 KPSVSQFPKVHVNRD
+3325 
-3340 YLIIGSA
+3340 
-3347 CVKRNYFQPSK
+3347 
-3358 LLKSQLNILPGLLH
+3358 
-3372 SLEVGLH
+3372 
-3379 CVQQQWLCI
+3379 
-3388 LVGPYSSRKTSL
+3388 
-3400 VRLLAHLTGN
+3400 
-3410 TLHELNL
+3410 
-3417 SPGTDV
+3417 
-3423 TDLLGSFEQY
+3423 
-3433 NSFRNYKD
+3433 
-3441 VITQVEHY
+3441 
-3449 IDEYVSLKLEEDWKA
+3449 
-3464 LINQR
+3464 
-3469 KDLISKWF
+3469 
-3477 SFLASRN
+3477 
-3484 KNYSL
+3484 
-3489 STSLVPPIP
+3489 
-3498 KQGYCDCLHLLIEII
+3498 
-3513 ELLHH
+3513 
-3518 VNDKL
+3518 
-3523 SVSWSKDDL
+3523 
-3532 KKLWTITSGIK
+3532 
-3543 KNTSLNSSANFE
+3543 
-3555 WVSGHLIKAIQN
+3555 
-3567 GDWVVLENANLCNP
+3567 
-3581 TVLDRINSLFEPNG
+3581 
-3595 SIIINECGL
+3595 
-3604 LDGKPMVLQA
+3604 
-3614 HPNFRMFITV
+3614 
-3624 DPKHG
+3624 
-3629 EVSRAMRNR
+3629 
-3638 GVEIFMMNQI
+3638 
-3648 WLPKEVHLESDR
+3648 
-3660 EDVKRFLILSGI
+3660 
-3672 PYNKLVSAMTEA
+3672 
-3684 HMYLTKEG
+3684 
-3692 SRLGIRITLRELSR
+3692 
-3706 WVQLFQ
+3706 
-3712 QLLLM
+3712 
-3717 GNQPKW
+3717 
-3723 SLQLSWEH
+3723 
-3731 TYLSSFGDDE
+3731 
-3741 GVDAVMKAKFSYL
+3741 
-3754 SDTNWFVSNEILGP
+3754 
-3768 SLHLPKGWPSPLTL
+3768 
-3782 RCAKWY
+3782 
-3788 SRETSTRES
+3788 
-3797 CLFLEFL
+3797 
-3804 LFQSASC
+3804 
-3811 EFQTHEMVTA
+3811 
-3821 IQSQKI
+3821 
-3827 HPSIIP
+3827 
-3833 MNMLRQFLFPDCV
+3833 
-3846 NETNLGAQISIN
+3846 
-3858 QFDLTL
+3858 
-3864 INNMLFFAAN
+3864 
-3874 WSIEQAM
+3874 
-3881 ESDTSLYAL
+3881 
-3890 LFKWYGSQVQQYCQ
+3890 
-3904 YFNSILN
+3904 
-3911 IFQSETNHSIWKCI
+3911 
-3925 CKYWKDVI
+3925 
-3933 SYHKIDVRSRPLP
+3933 
-3946 VLSHEVV
+3946 
-3953 NLASHEMLK
+3953 
-3962 DCQKSLCSAADS
+3962 
-3974 VRLLSLTYRQWNMES
+3974 
-3989 DSLSQCESLQYPVL
+3989 
-4003 PVLNFLGRLE
+4003 
-4013 KEALEHILESHE
+4013 
-4025 VQQIYTELI
+4025 
-4034 EYHMLFWQNVFSS
+4034 
-4047 NHDLLSITWS
+4047 
-4057 FLRREITK
+4057 
-4065 LRPHF
+4065 
-4070 PECVDA
+4070 
-4076 VLVEMNNMPIWD
+4076 
-4088 FDIEKHALW
+4088 
-4097 LYGGHPFFP
+4097 
-4106 ASSDVYDKM
+4106 
-4115 QQLFTFCDEV
+4115 
-4125 WLKARLT
+4125 
-4132 NNGFDDDKHMINII
+4132 
-4146 LSSDLEL
+4146 
-4153 KQLALKALC
+4153 
-4162 MSSYLATKGVQDDIN
+4162 
-4177 ILSKIDEL
+4177 
-4185 YQGLTG
+4185 
-4191 QFEHKKRNLE
+4191 
-4201 LTFSSTT
+4201 
-4208 TIAALKCSTASCC
+4208 
-4221 TFCLEDL
+4221 
-4228 CQQSDFEEWLLT
+4228 
-4240 VSLCDVTSFLF
+4240 
-4251 DLELLSKFSKCML
+4251 
-4264 ADTSELHEGLLN
+4264 
-4276 LSDSLV
+4276 
-4282 HSVEYALNF
+4282 
-4291 SSRPPMDFTSHQT
+4291 
-4304 ILWILDAWKTFDS
+4304 

-4352 EEICFVLPSRT
+4352 EEICLVLPSRT

-4569 EKQLRAKVV
+4569 EKQLRAKVFGYLMMGVV

-4705 NYEQDSVDKFVYAS
+4705 NYEQDSV
-4719 ATTNL
+4719 
-4724 WSIELMKKLINYS
+4724 
-4737 SETNLEKKV
+4737 
-4746 SPLPLDNILH
+4746 SPVPLDNILH

-4785 DRFAKLWMDMKTQLK
+4785 DRFAKLWIDMKTQLK

-4870 ETFSKSLVRIHSLL
+4870 ETFSKSL
-4884 YGSIGIVEN
+4884 

-5080 KLWFPLYAVLH
+5080 K
-5091 RGTSYDAEA
+5091 
-5100 DKLFTIQSIEEFV
+5100 
-5113 KSSNVGEFKK
+5113 
-5123 RLDLL
+5123 
-5128 FSFQGQLNHGVVLN
+5128 
-5142 AYSSSTMR
+5142 
-5150 ENVNV
+5150 
-5155 LYNAFGYYVQF
+5155 F
-5166 LPIVADYI
+5166 LPIVVDYI

-5212 RKLVQKYNEVL
+5212 RKLNFDSDNIGELPVRFPFQADVVSAQQLLPLHRCPFPFLGLNVAYMTLSVLLNWLKEVAYMSPTLGVVAEVL

-5261 PLSVIRSNNVK
+5261 PLSVIKSNNVK

-5367 RHISDELGIS
+5367 RHISDEVTFMPCLSMPLTVCLLIDLFAYVQLGIS

-5473 QVDQTS
+5473 QVDQTN

-5564 DTCKVIKD
+5564 DTCKVIED

-5716 VYNIPAHDLSG
+5716 VYNIPVHDLSG

-5793 FGDGILSE
+5793 FGDGILFE

-6138 IIESLMVSDMLAADN
+6138 RIESLMVSDMLAADN

-6265 ATSDQV
+6265 ATSDQI

-6377 GIEDMPEGPLQDTVL
+6377 GIEDMPEGLLQDTVL

-6666 QWFELMQNAME
+6666 QETTMELAESSSQLLLEAVLSEASSAALEHIAEKRPPGVCPLCSGRIRSRHRLADLDEDSDSDNQPLTHKSRHRPVDPNLASGPSSTTQSSRSTRITAEFSGPSTTPAPSENPMGASRGTPSVTPERTAEESQSTPQTHTSSPLPASAAPLTRNEEAGPSEPITETP